1 MLTILLAGRISLIK
15 LGMFLEVR
23 HGCYPR
29 LLNPPT
35 IFFAALHKLTLGLPT
50 GLSFT
55 LSIDWA
61 TSWSWHRD
69 DMEIQPYTKKVQLAK
84 WI

>member
-1 MLTILLAGRISLIK
+1 MDAIPDSLI
-15 LGMFLEVR
+15 
-23 HGCYPR
+23 H
-29 LLNPPT
+29 LL
-35 IFFAALHKLTLGLPT
+35 FFFPALHKLTLGLLT

-69 DMEIQPYTKKVQLAK
+69 DMEIQPYMKKVQLAK